1 MIMIRLFKIINFFI
15 ALTYTCATVVA
26 STETRAL
33 SENTTEDTVWV
44 DSLDSLAEY
53 AARDDVTVRMMP
65 GTYILEDTST
75 AQELD
80 LVRHENGG
88 ATSDYPVASLI
99 HFSGSNSH
107 YDLTH
112 VTILIDSQLHQ
123 AFGGRHLFEIFV
135 SGNNNVIEGLTV
147 KDVGDTAPHRGAIM
161 MHVMGDDNIIS
172 NADLFI
178 HGSYPYG
185 YGHLLGKGGNS
196 LVQLRKHS
204 SLLVSG
210 RNTKLLSCKV
220 TTHAFGHGIVM
231 QGAVNTLIQGC
242 TVIGEMRSTDA
253 MLAETSGPAHSV
265 EFRSDY
271 PPGKIVPGEMKALAE
286 DGIRSYRWGPAVG
299 RQTDT
304 ITVIDCT
311 IINMR
316 SGIDLSASRGPT
328 KVIGCTVIGFQEK
341 GYSIPSGGVIEKSR
355 GDVMYGPLISF
366 PGRSTKD
373 CRVELELI
381 PTTSDYPPSR
391 IAELNGS
398 GHIIELR
405 SYQNKP
411 CEDSIP
417 IVFGESF
424 WADVHQFRDPERSM
438 DSLAFAN
445 NIQLINHTGMPV
457 ILTER
462 TSNCQVTG
470 NGRILKDDGTNN
482 ITRTLR

>member
-1 MIMIRLFKIINFFI
+1 MNMIRQFKSLIPFI
-15 ALTYTCATVVA
+15 AFAYTCATGVA
-26 STETRAL
+26 STDTRAL
-33 SENTTEDTVWV
+33 SKDTTEDTVWIN
-44 DSLDSLAEY
+44 SLDNLAKY
-53 AARDDVTVRMMP
+53 VARDDVTIRMMP
-65 GTYILEDTST
+65 GTYILENTST

-80 LVRHENGG
+80 LVRYQNGKAVG
-88 ATSDYPVASLI
+88 DYPVASLI
-99 HFSGSNSH
+99 NFSGNNSH

-161 MHVMGDDNIIS
+161 MHVMGDDNTIS

-210 RNTKLLSCKV
+210 RNTKLLNCKV

-253 MLAETSGPAHSV
+253 MLAETSGPAHNV
-265 EFRSDY
+265 DFRSDY

-299 RQTDT
+299 RRTDT
-304 ITVIDCT
+304 ITIIDST

-316 SGIDLSASRGPT
+316 SGIDLGASSGPT
-328 KVIGCTVIGFQEK
+328 RVTGCTTIGCQEK
-341 GYSIPSGGVIEKSR
+341 GYSIPSGAVIEKSR
-355 GDVMYGPLISF
+355 GDAMYGPLISF

-373 CRVELELI
+373 CRVELELL

-391 IAELNGS
+391 LAELNGS

-405 SYQNKP
+405 SHQKKIR
-411 CEDSIP
+411 EDSAP

-445 NIQLINHTGMPV
+445 NIQLINTTGMPV

-462 TSNCQVTG
+462 TSDNQITS
-470 NGRILKDDGTNN
+470 NGRILQDDGTNN
-482 ITRTLR
+482 VAKTLP